1 MSRSSRGRPSSRAA
15 SSNKGRATPSSAKGR
30 TTPSS
35 AKGRTTPSSAKG
47 RAASPP
53 AKRRLPIALIAGIV
67 LAIGLVAVIV
77 ITMGTGGGD
86 GPLEVGTPT
95 VTGDVLPLFT
105 TTANDPA
112 IGQPMPEVTG
122 ADFDGTPVS
131 ITRDGRAKMI
141 LFVAHW
147 CSVCQQE
154 VPIIVDWLPGADI
167 PDNVDLYTVS
177 TGVDRSRPN
186 YPPSAWLEQEGWT
199 LPVVMDDAART
210 VANAFGLPAYPY
222 FVFVDSEGN
231 VVTRL
236 TGGMTAE
243 DLSTLVTGLAEA

>member
-1 MSRSSRGRPSSRAA
+1 MSRSPKRRPSSRPA
-15 SSNKGRATPSSAKGR
+15 SSNKGRTTPSPVKGRTASSAKGR
-30 TTPSS
+30 P
-35 AKGRTTPSSAKG
+35 
-47 RAASPP
+47 AAPP
-53 AKRRLPIALIAGIV
+53 AKRRPPIALISGIV
-67 LAIGLVAVIV
+67 LAIGLVTVIV
-77 ITMGTGGGD
+77 LTMGLSGDD

-95 VTGDVLPLFT
+95 VTGDALALFT

-112 IGQPMPEVTG
+112 FGLPMPEVVG

-147 CSVCQQE
+147 CSVCRQE
-154 VPIIVDWLPGADI
+154 VPIIMDWLPDADI

-177 TGVDRSRPN
+177 TGVDRNQAN
-186 YPPSAWLEQEGWT
+186 YPPSEWLEDEGWT
-199 LPVVMDDAART
+199 LPVVMDSDART
-210 VANAFGLPAYPY
+210 VASAFGLSAYPY

-231 VVTRL
+231 TVTRL

-243 DLSTLVTGLAEA
+243 NLDTLIAALAEV

>member
-1 MSRSSRGRPSSRAA
+1 LSPSSTGRPSSRAA
-15 SSNKGRATPSSAKGR
+15 SSNKGR

-35 AKGRTTPSSAKG
+35 VKGRPASSAKG
-47 RAASPP
+47 RAAAPP

-67 LAIGLVAVIV
+67 LAIGLVVVIV
-77 ITMGTGGGD
+77 VTMGTGSDD

-95 VTGDVLPLFT
+95 VTGDTLPVFT
-105 TTANDPA
+105 TTTNDPA
-112 IGQPMPEVTG
+112 IGQPMPEVVG

-141 LFVAHW
+141 LLVAHW
-147 CSVCQQE
+147 CSVCRQE
-154 VPIIVDWLPGADI
+154 VPIIVDWLLDADI

-177 TGVDRSRPN
+177 TGVDRNQAN
-186 YPPSAWLEQEGWT
+186 YPPSEWFEEEGWT
-199 LPVVMDDAART
+199 LPVVMDDDART
-210 VANAFGLPAYPY
+210 VASAFGLPAYPY
-222 FVFVDSEGN
+222 FVFVNSEGN

-243 DLSTLVTGLAEA
+243 DLGTLVTGLAEA